1 MDGHWLV
8 FFPHCKTKKAPF
20 GLFNGNLSN
29 AKRKIQGRF
38 SLPSGVYKSFIC
50 IFNLQKA
57 LNIR

>member
-1 MDGHWLV
+1 MEGHWLV

-57 LNIR
+57 